1 MKLREPVSSAPE
13 RARQSQ
19 AASGAQPWREGRSL
33 GLRLLDGIEAV
44 RAVLF
49 PKGGGQLAPWLFL
62 LPALVLTGLLVIGIV
77 PLLDA
82 SLKTL
87 DRATFR
93 MGDEWSLANF
103 VTLWERP
110 VYARLAGRTLWAA
123 ILVTGLTLLIALPYA
138 WLMVR
143 TPRPW
148 LKKLLLVSLFLPF
161 FIGQV
166 VRAYGWLV
174 VLGQQG
180 LLNTVLTGLGL
191 PPFAILYTFP
201 GVVLGLVQYML
212 PFAVLMLAPAFTAVP
227 EEVELASSSLG
238 ATPARTFA
246 HVVLP
251 LVKPGL
257 TAAAVV
263 VFTLSLT
270 DFAMPA
276 IMGGGRNDFI
286 ANGIYEAIFRLSDP
300 GLGGALA
307 IVLILVGTTVAG
319 ILLALFGL
327 GTLGYVEKQKEAGR

>member
-1 MKLREPVSSAPE
+1 M
-13 RARQSQ
+13 
-19 AASGAQPWREGRSL
+19 
-33 GLRLLDGIEAV
+33 DGVEVV
-44 RAVLF
+44 RAALF
-49 PKGGGQLAPWLFL
+49 PKGGGRLTPWLFL
-62 LPALVLTGLLVIGIV
+62 LPAILVTGLLVIGIV
-77 PLLDA
+77 PLIDA

-93 MGDEWSLANF
+93 MGETWSLANF

-110 VYARLAGRTLWAA
+110 VYAVLAWRTIGAA
-123 ILVTGLTLLIALPYA
+123 LVVTLLTLLIALPYA

-143 TPRPW
+143 TPRPR

-166 VRAYGWLV
+166 VRAYGWLI

-180 LLNTVLTGLGL
+180 LVNTTLASLGL
-191 PPFAILYTFP
+191 PGIGILYTLP

-212 PFAVLMLAPAFTAVP
+212 PFAVLMLAPAFTAVS

-246 HVVLP
+246 HIVLP

-257 TAAAVV
+257 VAAAVV

-276 IMGGGRNDFI
+276 ILGGGRNDFI
-286 ANGIYEAIFRLSDP
+286 ANGIYDAFFRLSDP

-307 IVLILVGTTVAG
+307 IVLTLIGTTIAG
-319 ILLALFGL
+319 IILTLFGL
-327 GTLGYVEKQKEAGR
+327 GTLGYVRRSP

>member
-1 MKLREPVSSAPE
+1 MDGLEAI
-13 RARQSQ
+13 RAGIFGQ
-19 AASGAQPWREGRSL
+19 GGR
-33 GLRLLDGIEAV
+33 G
-44 RAVLF
+44 
-49 PKGGGQLAPWLFL
+49 LAPWLFL
-62 LPALVLTGLLVIGIV
+62 APALLLTGLLVVGAL
-77 PLLDA
+77 PLVDA

-93 MGDEWSLANF
+93 MGEIWSLANF
-103 VTLWERP
+103 VTLWQRP
-110 VYARLAGRTLWAA
+110 VYA
-123 ILVTGLTLLIALPYA
+123 ILVWRTIGAALATTFLTLLIALPYA
-138 WLMVR
+138 WAMVR
-143 TPRPW
+143 TTRPG

-166 VRAYGWLV
+166 VRAYGWLI

-180 LLNTVLTGLGL
+180 LVNSTLAWLGL
-191 PPFAILYTFP
+191 PAVSILYTLP
-201 GVVLGLVQYML
+201 GVILGLVQYML

-227 EEVELASSSLG
+227 EEVELASASLG

-251 LVKPGL
+251 LVRPGL
-257 TAAAVV
+257 VAAAVV

-286 ANGIYEAIFRLSDP
+286 ANGIYDAFFRLSDP

-307 IVLILVGTTVAG
+307 IVLTLIGTTIAG
-319 ILLALFGL
+319 IMLTVFGL
-327 GTLGYVEKQKEAGR
+327 GTLGYVRRGQ

>member
-1 MKLREPVSSAPE
+1 MA
-13 RARQSQ
+13 
-19 AASGAQPWREGRSL
+19 
-33 GLRLLDGIEAV
+33 LLDAIEAV
-44 RAVLF
+44 RAALF
-49 PKGGGQLAPWLFL
+49 PRGGGRLVPWLFL
-62 LPALVLTGLLVIGIV
+62 LPAILVTGLLVAGIV

-82 SLKTL
+82 SLRTL

-93 MGDEWSLANF
+93 MGETWSVANF

-110 VYARLAGRTLWAA
+110 VYLVLAWRTFGAA
-123 ILVTGLTLLIALPYA
+123 LVVTALTLAIALPYA

-143 TPRPW
+143 TPRAW

-180 LLNTVLTGLGL
+180 LLNTTLDALGL
-191 PPFAILYTFP
+191 PTIGVLYTLP

-212 PFAVLMLAPAFTAVP
+212 PFAVLMLAPAFTAVS
-227 EEVELASSSLG
+227 EEVELASSGLG

-246 HVVLP
+246 HIVLP

-257 TAAAVV
+257 VAAAVV

-286 ANGIYEAIFRLSDP
+286 ANGIYDAFFRLSDP

-307 IVLILVGTTVAG
+307 ILLTLVGTTVAG
-319 ILLALFGL
+319 LMLALFGL
-327 GTLGYVEKQKEAGR
+327 GTLGYVRRPA

>member
-1 MKLREPVSSAPE
+1 MREPVPSAAGA
-13 RARQSQ
+13 ARQSQ
-19 AASGAQPWREGRSL
+19 PSREGQ
-33 GLRLLDGIEAV
+33 GILLALMDGVEAV
-44 RAVLF
+44 RAALF
-49 PKGGGQLAPWLFL
+49 PKGGGRLTPWLFL
-62 LPALVLTGLLVIGIV
+62 LPAILVTGLLVIGIV
-77 PLLDA
+77 PLIDA

-93 MGDEWSLANF
+93 MGETWSLANF

-110 VYARLAGRTLWAA
+110 VYAVLAWRTIGAA
-123 ILVTGLTLLIALPYA
+123 LVVTLLTLLIALPYA

-143 TPRPW
+143 TPRPR

-166 VRAYGWLV
+166 VRAYGWLI

-180 LLNTVLTGLGL
+180 LVNTTLASLGL
-191 PPFAILYTFP
+191 PGIGILYTLP

-212 PFAVLMLAPAFTAVP
+212 PFAVLMLAPAFTAVS

-246 HVVLP
+246 HIVLP

-257 TAAAVV
+257 VAAAVV

-276 IMGGGRNDFI
+276 ILGGGRNDFI
-286 ANGIYEAIFRLSDP
+286 ANGIYDAFFRLSDP

-307 IVLILVGTTVAG
+307 IVLTLIGTTIAG
-319 ILLALFGL
+319 IILTLFGL
-327 GTLGYVEKQKEAGR
+327 GTLGYVRRSP

>member
-1 MKLREPVSSAPE
+1 MALM
-13 RARQSQ
+13 
-19 AASGAQPWREGRSL
+19 
-33 GLRLLDGIEAV
+33 DGIEAV
-44 RAVLF
+44 RAGLF
-49 PKGGGQLAPWLFL
+49 PKGGGRLTPWLFL
-62 LPALVLTGLLVIGIV
+62 LPAILLTGLLVAGVV

-82 SLKTL
+82 SLRTL

-93 MGDEWSLANF
+93 MGETWSLANF
-103 VTLWERP
+103 LTLWERP
-110 VYARLAGRTLWAA
+110 VYAVLTRRTLGAA
-123 ILVTGLTLLIALPYA
+123 LVVTGLTLAIALPYA

-143 TPRPW
+143 TPRSW

-166 VRAYGWLV
+166 VRAYGWLI

-180 LLNTVLTGLGL
+180 LVNSTLAALGL
-191 PPFAILYTFP
+191 PTVAILYTLP

-212 PFAVLMLAPAFTAVP
+212 PFAVLMLAPAFTAVA
-227 EEVELASSSLG
+227 EEVELASASLG
-238 ATPARTFA
+238 ATPSRTFL

-257 TAAAVV
+257 VAASVV

-286 ANGIYEAIFRLSDP
+286 ANGIYDAFFRLSDP

-307 IVLILVGTTVAG
+307 IVLTLIGTTIAG
-319 ILLALFGL
+319 LALALFGL
-327 GTLGYVEKQKEAGR
+327 GTLGYVRRQA